1 MADEPQTEFLYSNI
15 ENDLR
20 QKILSGEF
28 GPGERLP
35 TEAELC
41 EQYGVSRIT
50 VRRAIKNLVDDD
62 MLRRYRGKGTFV
74 RPKLHELDANLQ
86 NNLGFTGLTS
96 LGGKANRH
104 IIEAKR
110 IPASATVAA
119 KLGIPQGNEV
129 QYVKRQG
136 IVDGVPLTL
145 DNVYVSTELLPTFID
160 DLKEGNSLYGLFE
173 QQYKLKLAYA
183 GLSFSAA
190 IATQEE
196 AKLLD
201 CFTGAPLL
209 VFDKVCYNTDGKV
222 VHYSKTYLSGN
233 RTSEH
238 LCISRA
244 GQLITDEPP
253 YQPPVDDTE
262 DGDAPEGDA

>member
-119 KLGIPQGNEV
+119 KLGIPQGN
-129 QYVKRQG
+129 
-136 IVDGVPLTL
+136 
-145 DNVYVSTELLPTFID
+145 
-160 DLKEGNSLYGLFE
+160 
-173 QQYKLKLAYA
+173 
-183 GLSFSAA
+183 
-190 IATQEE
+190 
-196 AKLLD
+196 
-201 CFTGAPLL
+201 
-209 VFDKVCYNTDGKV
+209 
-222 VHYSKTYLSGN
+222 
-233 RTSEH
+233 
-238 LCISRA
+238 
-244 GQLITDEPP
+244 
-253 YQPPVDDTE
+253 
-262 DGDAPEGDA
+262 